1 MGTARKKVTQLLRC
15 TASLTFFTARLG
27 KVSVLRNISGGVK
40 QVHPKGSIP
49 THKKLYT
56 AM

>member
-1 MGTARKKVTQLLRC
+1 MLRC